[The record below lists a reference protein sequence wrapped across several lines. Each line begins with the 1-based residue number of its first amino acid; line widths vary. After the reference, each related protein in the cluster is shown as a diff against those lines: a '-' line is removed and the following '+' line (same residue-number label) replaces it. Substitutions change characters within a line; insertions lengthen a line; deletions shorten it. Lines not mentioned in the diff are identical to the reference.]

1 MKNFSNYTDFDTK
14 ENLAFDSKVVHGALG
29 TEPLTGAVS
38 MPIFQAATFR
48 HPEFGQTTGFAY
60 SRLENPTRLE
70 LERTMAIL
78 EGGIRGFAFSSG
90 QAANM
95 AVFSLLE
102 PGDHIILSD
111 DIYGGT
117 FRIIGDVFGKYGI
130 EHTYVDM
137 SDLDA
142 VQAAIQKNTKMFFI
156 ETPTNPMMKVADIH
170 AVSEIAKGI
179 GALTVVDNTFLTPYF
194 QKPLTLGADIVTH
207 SSTKYLGGHNDTI
220 SGIVVVKDDEEI
232 AEKINIHIKSHGSQL
247 APLDSWLVLRGI
259 KTLAVRMDKHNA
271 NAKKVA
277 HWLRKQKKVEKVYYV
292 GFEDHKDY
300 DVTLKQTTGFGGMIS
315 FTVDSEETVMKILKN
330 VDMIMF
336 AESLGGTETLITYP
350 TTQTHEDTPEDVK
363 EKLGITRS
371 FLRMSVGIENPD
383 DIIADLDRAMN
394 G

>member
-1 MKNFSNYTDFDTK
+1 MKNFSNYRDFDTK
-14 ENLAFDSKVVHGALG
+14 ENLHFESKAVHGALG

-38 MPIFQAATFR
+38 MPIFQTATFR
-48 HPEFGQTTGFAY
+48 HPELGNSTGFDY
-60 SRLENPTRLE
+60 SRLKNPTRLE

-78 EGGIRGFAFSSG
+78 EGGIEGFAFSSG

-102 PGDHIILSD
+102 PGDHVILSD

-117 FRIIGDVFGKYGI
+117 FRIVGDVFGKYGI
-130 EHTYVDM
+130 THTYVDM
-137 SDLDA
+137 SKLDQVRAA
-142 VQAAIQKNTKMFFI
+142 VTPQTKMLFV
-156 ETPTNPMMKVADIH
+156 ETPTNPMMKVADIR
-170 AVSEIAKGI
+170 AIADIAKEI

-194 QKPLTLGADIVTH
+194 QKPLALGADIVTH

-232 AEKINIHIKSHGSQL
+232 AHKIYVHIKSHGSQL
-247 APLDSWLVLRGI
+247 APLDSWLILRGI
-259 KTLAVRMDKHNA
+259 KTLAVRMDRHSE

-277 HWLRKQKKVEKVYYV
+277 EWLRAQPKVKQVYYA
-292 GFEDHKDY
+292 
-300 DVTLKQTTGFGGMIS
+300 VTTAQTSGFGGMIS
-315 FTVDSEETVMKILKN
+315 FTVDSFETVKDILKG

-350 TTQTHEDTPEDVK
+350 TTQTHEDTPKDIK
-363 EKLGITRS
+363 ETLGITDC
-371 FLRMSVGIENPD
+371 FLRMSVGIENVD

-394 G
+394 GQNV

>member
-137 SDLDA
+137 SDLGA

>member
-130 EHTYVDM
+130 EHL
-137 SDLDA
+137 SL
-142 VQAAIQKNTKMFFI
+142 
-156 ETPTNPMMKVADIH
+156 
-170 AVSEIAKGI
+170 
-179 GALTVVDNTFLTPYF
+179 
-194 QKPLTLGADIVTH
+194 
-207 SSTKYLGGHNDTI
+207 
-220 SGIVVVKDDEEI
+220 
-232 AEKINIHIKSHGSQL
+232 IHI
-247 APLDSWLVLRGI
+247 
-259 KTLAVRMDKHNA
+259 
-271 NAKKVA
+271 
-277 HWLRKQKKVEKVYYV
+277 
-292 GFEDHKDY
+292 
-300 DVTLKQTTGFGGMIS
+300 
-315 FTVDSEETVMKILKN
+315 SE
-330 VDMIMF
+330 
-336 AESLGGTETLITYP
+336 P
-350 TTQTHEDTPEDVK
+350 TRP
-363 EKLGITRS
+363 
-371 FLRMSVGIENPD
+371 
-383 DIIADLDRAMN
+383 
-394 G
+394 

>member
-277 HWLRKQKKVEKVYYV
+277 HWLREQKKVEKVYYV

-350 TTQTHEDTPEDVK
+350 TTQTHEDTPKDVK
-363 EKLGITRS
+363 EKLGITDC
-371 FLRMSVGIENPD
+371 FLRMSVGIENVE

-394 G
+394 S

>member
-277 HWLRKQKKVEKVYYV
+277 HWLREQKKVEKVYYV

>member
-1 MKNFSNYTDFDTK
+1 MKNFSNYTDFDK
-14 ENLAFDSKVVHGALG
+14 KDNLSFDSKVVHGALG
-29 TEPLTGAVS
+29 TEPLTRAVS

-48 HPEFGQTTGFAY
+48 HPELFNSTGFDY
-60 SRLENPTRLE
+60 SRLKNPTRLE

-78 EGGIRGFAFSSG
+78 EGGIEGFAFSSG

-95 AVFSLLE
+95 AVFSLLN
-102 PGDHIILSD
+102 PGDHVLLSD

-117 FRIIGDVFGKYGI
+117 YRIIEEIFGKYGV
-130 EHTYVDM
+130 EHTFVDM
-137 SDLDA
+137 SELDQ
-142 VQAAIQKNTKMFFI
+142 VKAAIQKNTKMFFV

-170 AVSEIAKGI
+170 AISEIAKSI
-179 GALTVVDNTFLTPYF
+179 GALLAVDNTFLTPYF
-194 QKPLTLGADIVTH
+194 QKPLALGADIVTH

-220 SGIVVVKDDEEI
+220 SGIVVVKDNEEI
-232 AEKINIHIKSHGSQL
+232 AEKISIHIKSHGSQL
-247 APLDSWLVLRGI
+247 APMDSWLVLRGI

-277 HWLRKQKKVEKVYYV
+277 EWLRTQKKVDKVYYV

-300 DVTLKQTTGFGGMIS
+300 EVTLKQTTGFGGMIS
-315 FTVDSEETVMKILKN
+315 FSVDSEETVKKILKN

-363 EKLGITRS
+363 EKLGITTR

-394 G
+394 A

>member
-117 FRIIGDVFGKYGI
+117 FRIVGDVFGKYGI

>member
-117 FRIIGDVFGKYGI
+117 FRIIGDAFANYGL
-130 EHTYVDM
+130 EHPYVDM

-277 HWLRKQKKVEKVYYV
+277 HWLREQKKVEKVYYV